1 MPTVMRPVPSQFGQ
15 QLPSLM
21 RPLPPHSGQTVS
33 PVPGVPGVAWSPGAK
48 GAAGAAGAEVG
59 SGRLEKLA
67 SVLIVGPHAVHP
79 AAGKRRTRLQAA
91 AACTRVPWPPCR
103 SRSARIACIAG
114 QTVLHQAGAT
124 SVGARAVALTRWNT
138 TSGGVRRISSPTSA
152 A

>member
-1 MPTVMRPVPSQFGQ
+1 MPAVMRPVPSQFGQ

-33 PVPGVPGVAWSPGAK
+33 PVPGVPGAAWSPGAR
-48 GAAGAAGAEVG
+48 GAGGADVG
-59 SGRLEKLA
+59 SGWLEKLA
-67 SVLIVGPHAVHP
+67 SVLIVGPRAVHP

-91 AACTRVPWPPCR
+91 VACRRVPWPPCR